1 MTWKMFR
8 RFFEEG
14 LKKENFFPAD
24 GLTNL
29 MEQVI
34 LDAPIVLAY
43 DTFSGSYFEMF
54 GKGRLEDEVVHH
66 RQIEWDRPPCIT
78 IVSFDMREGGVGP
91 VAEVVKKIKG
101 SSDYD
106 GEAIWPRDKPES

>member
-34 LDAPIVLAY
+34 RDAPIVLAY

-54 GKGRLEDEVVHH
+54 GKGRLEGGAWRVTQGRPLPHH
-66 RQIEWDRPPCIT
+66 RHRHEARH
-78 IVSFDMREGGVGP
+78 RAVGQ
-91 VAEVVKKIKG
+91 
-101 SSDYD
+101 
-106 GEAIWPRDKPES
+106 